1 MVIYYIVPSESSNP
15 LNEFSTDLTIS
26 EVERIKKYSCSP
38 FIVQRF
44 YRLVW
49 IRNRYSFIK
58 YITRLCENDDYVGV
72 STGIVPILD
81 KITSDKDITIC
92 VVALNQFGPIADV
105 LILL

>member
-1 MVIYYIVPSESSNP
+1 M
-15 LNEFSTDLTIS
+15 NEFSTDLTIS

-44 YRLVW
+44 YSLVCL
-49 IRNRYSFIK
+49 RNRYSFIK
-58 YITRLCENDDYVGV
+58 YITRLCENDDYYGV

-81 KITSDKDITIC
+81 KITSDKDNTIC

-105 LILL
+105 SIIL